1 MSGLMHPT
9 QEALGE
15 SNDRTVG
22 GMVFWWD
29 GFLVGWFSGEMIFEV
44 TPRQWVVESTL
55 GWMIR

>member
-1 MSGLMHPT
+1 MHPT